1 MPKKR
6 KSKMNK
12 KITRATIVEYSIN
25 DVTDKTVLGSVK
37 KIISNKITEITPL
50 NAILRSI
57 LP

>member
-12 KITRATIVEYSIN
+12 KITSATIVEYSIN
-25 DVTDKTVLGSVK
+25 DVTDNTVLGSVK
-37 KIISNKITEITPL
+37 IIIRNKITEITPL

>member
-25 DVTDKTVLGSVK
+25 DVTDNTVLGSVK
-37 KIISNKITEITPL
+37 IIINNKITEITPL

-57 LP
+57 LT

>member
-25 DVTDKTVLGSVK
+25 DETDNTVLGSVN
-37 KIISNKITEITPL
+37 IIINIKSNIK
-50 NAILRSI
+50 
-57 LP
+57 